1 MKPNNDIYDIV
12 VLGGGLVG
20 LTVVNLLAKQGLKVG
35 LLEKNPPNFASEGV
49 KEDIRFSAIS
59 PGSIEVFQTIGVWE
73 SIIEGGVSAY
83 EKMVVWD
90 AVGFGEISFDAG
102 EVNAPNLGVIIQN
115 KIIIQ
120 ALWEK
125 AKERSE
131 VHFILGKTPC
141 HVIVEKDAV
150 CVQMNDNET
159 VKAKCLVGADGAE
172 SWLRTYLKFETTI
185 VDYEQQALVATVETA
200 LPHCQTAWQRFLPE
214 GALAFL
220 PLKETNESS
229 IVWST
234 TPKEAERLMAL
245 TAGDFCEI
253 LTHQFDNR
261 LGQVLKSST
270 RYTFPLKKIRVKNP
284 VKHRVGLIGDAA
296 HVVHPLAGQ
305 GVNLGLIDAKL
316 LAETISKA
324 SETGIDIG
332 DFLVL
337 RRYERSA
344 RGKVSSM
351 MMGLDFLKYFFSSK
365 STAAI
370 GLRSIALNYLNKSKG
385 LKKQVMWQA
394 MGRGD

>member
-1 MKPNNDIYDIV
+1 MNSNNGTYDIL

-20 LTVVNLLAKQGLKVG
+20 LTVVNLLAKQGLTVG
-35 LLEKNPPNFASEGV
+35 LLEKNPPSFSSEGL

-59 PGSIEVFQTIGVWE
+59 PGSAEIFQSIGVWE
-73 SIIEGGVSAY
+73 SIVERGVSAY

-90 AVGFGEISFDAG
+90 AIGFGEISFDAC
-102 EVNAPNLGVIIQN
+102 EVNAPNLGTIVQN

-141 HVIVEKDAV
+141 HVIIEKDTV
-150 CVQMNDNET
+150 CIQMNDNET

-172 SWLRTYLKFETTI
+172 SWLRTYLKFETTM

-214 GALAFL
+214 GPLAFL
-220 PLKETNESS
+220 PLKEPNQSS

-245 TAGDFCEI
+245 TAPDFCEI
-253 LTHQFDNR
+253 LTHQFDHR
-261 LGQVLKSST
+261 LGQVLKTSA
-270 RYTFPLKKIRVKNP
+270 RCTFPLKKIQVKNL

-324 SETGIDIG
+324 SDAGFDVG

-337 RRYERSA
+337 RRYERSV
-344 RGKVSSM
+344 RGKISSM
-351 MMGLDFLKYFFSSK
+351 MMGIDFLKHFFSFK

-370 GLRSIALNYLNKSKG
+370 GLRSIVLNYFDKSKG
-385 LKKQVMWQA
+385 LKKQAMWQA